1 MSQNKQLDQIVLL
14 YRFMA
19 LRGHFHMLICN
30 LRVDLRALVFELIS
44 VEIVWEISRNIKNIS
59 R

>member
-1 MSQNKQLDQIVLL
+1 MSQNKQVDQIVLL

-30 LRVDLRALVFELIS
+30 LRALVFELIS
-44 VEIVWEISRNIKNIS
+44 VEIVWEISRNIKTIS